1 MNKTEFRK
9 ALRIAR
15 AIKDKGQNPRRV
27 AAWFQAMKAAL
38 KGDAGK

>member
-9 ALRIAR
+9 AQRIAR
-15 AIKDKGQNPRRV
+15 VIKVKGHNPRRV
-27 AAWFQAMKAAL
+27 AAWFRSMKAAL